1 MTLPTPMT
9 HTPANPGP
17 RSERDGP
24 SDPAGPWCGVP
35 FKTTNWN
42 VILQAQAEESSDAR
56 EAMSRLFETYWPPIY
71 AFIRQRGHAPADAED
86 LAQAYFA
93 RFYEKRYARDFRP
106 EVGRFRTFLR
116 SSVSHFLA
124 NAWDRER
131 ALKRGGARRPVSLD
145 AATAEERY
153 RLEPADQLTP
163 EVVFERHWAAAVLGR
178 CLKRLRQEEDAAG
191 RPGRFDALKP
201 FLVGD
206 GATDYEKVAA
216 ALGLREAA
224 VRVAVHRLRKRF
236 GALLRE
242 EVGQTVLDPADVEP
256 EIRWLLTAVRG
267 GG

>member
-1 MTLPTPMT
+1 
-9 HTPANPGP
+9 
-17 RSERDGP
+17 
-24 SDPAGPWCGVP
+24 VP
-35 FKTTNWN
+35 FETTNWS

-71 AFIRQRGHAPADAED
+71 AFIRQRGHSPADAED

-93 RFYEKRYARDFRP
+93 RFYEKHYARDFRP
-106 EVGRFRTFLR
+106 EAGRFRTFLR

-124 NAWDRER
+124 NEWDRER
-131 ALKRGGARRPVSLD
+131 ALKRGGSRRPVSLD

-178 CLKRLRQEEDAAG
+178 CLKRLRQEEEDAG

-206 GATDYEKVAA
+206 GATDYARAA
-216 ALGLREAA
+216 ASLGLREAA
-224 VRVAVHRLRKRF
+224 IRVAVHRLRKRF
-236 GALLRE
+236 CGLLRE